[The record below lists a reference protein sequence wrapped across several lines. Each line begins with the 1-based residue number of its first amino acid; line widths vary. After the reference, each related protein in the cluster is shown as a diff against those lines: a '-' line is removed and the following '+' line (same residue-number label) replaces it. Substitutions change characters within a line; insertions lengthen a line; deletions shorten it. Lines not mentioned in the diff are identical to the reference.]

1 MGSFT
6 SYYCETGMNVC
17 TRGACFATF
26 EMMMNISILKA
37 ILSMRYDV
45 SFVLKEQAIN
55 NRMALLKSTPN
66 ADKVSQAAL
75 LRLPIYEV
83 LIRCEGS
90 RMYYSWSHSTCS
102 LTASVHVT

>member
-1 MGSFT
+1 
-6 SYYCETGMNVC
+6 
-17 TRGACFATF
+17 
-26 EMMMNISILKA
+26 
-37 ILSMRYDV
+37 
-45 SFVLKEQAIN
+45 
-55 NRMALLKSTPN
+55 MALLKSTPN